1 MVVDLLCLV
10 GYVVMSGARRA
21 DTRSAD
27 PADCT
32 EDPDQGREEDAGSS
46 RDCSGTDTAGD
57 AASCSA
63 GVDADADDAGSA
75 EDAIMVSVDEDDA
88 SDSVTSSSNESSE
101 AIPAHPRRLRLS
113 VSSGPEARPQDDGK
127 VGGRD
132 IGGGRAE
139 GAAGAAAGATAGDA
153 LEGDALEGGAP
164 EGSAA
169 IPTSPASPAIP
180 ATLSPSFAHPR
191 PSSTPPDRA
200 RSSDA
205 DTGSREASHS
215 GSVLRRM
222 NTAPDLRA
230 ASRTSEREN
239 SAHSSSWHNLA
250 QGASWVSSLDKT
262 HLEALYLPAWRR
274 RARERWR
281 KAINQVKVANYMKV
295 VWKSTS
301 EE

>member
-1 MVVDLLCLV
+1 
-10 GYVVMSGARRA
+10 MSGALRA
-21 DTRSAD
+21 DTRSVGT
-27 PADCT
+27 ADCPT
-32 EDPDQGREEDAGSS
+32 EDLDQGREEDAGS
-46 RDCSGTDTAGD
+46 GIDTARD

-63 GVDADADDAGSA
+63 GVDAYDTGSA
-75 EDAIMVSVDEDDA
+75 EDVTMVSVDEDDA
-88 SDSVTSSSNESSE
+88 SNSETSTSSEPSSP
-101 AIPAHPRRLRLS
+101 IPVHPRRLRLS
-113 VSSGPEARPQDDGK
+113 VSSGPEMRPQDDGK

-139 GAAGAAAGATAGDA
+139 GAAGASAGASAGAAAGNA
-153 LEGDALEGGAP
+153 LEGNALGGGALGGGAP

-169 IPTSPASPAIP
+169 TPASPAIP
-180 ATLSPSFAHPR
+180 ATLSPSFAPPR
-191 PSSTPPDRA
+191 PRSTPPDRA
-200 RSSDA
+200 RSSHT
-205 DTGSREASHS
+205 DTGSREASR
-215 GSVLRRM
+215 GESVLRRM

-230 ASRTSEREN
+230 ASRASEQEN
-239 SAHSSSWHNLA
+239 SAHKPSNSWHNLA
-250 QGASWVSSLDKT
+250 QGASWVSSLDNT